1 MAMTKRHLMAGLL
14 IMMGLAGASRPAVAA
29 GADAPAMPHVRS
41 SNATIAALII
51 QATEQSQT
59 FRGLI
64 ETINASDG
72 IVYVEEGTCG
82 HGVRACF
89 VSVTTAGA
97 NRMLWVKVDTRK
109 ADWDLMGSIAH
120 ELRHTIEVLGER
132 TIATNAGMFM
142 FYSRIGSVVR
152 GNRFE
157 TKAALDTGSA
167 VRAEV
172 KNHRK
177 SAEAN

>member
-1 MAMTKRHLMAGLL
+1 MTTTKRHLMAGL
-14 IMMGLAGASRPAVAA
+14 MVMGLAGAGRPVSAA

-41 SNATIAALII
+41 SDATIATLIS

-59 FRGLI
+59 FRGLT
-64 ETINASDG
+64 ETINASNG
-72 IVYVEEGTCG
+72 IVCVEEGKCG

-109 ADWDLMGSIAH
+109 ADWDLMGSIGH
-120 ELRHTIEVLGER
+120 ELQHTIEVLGER
-132 TIATNAGMFM
+132 TITTNAGMFM
-142 FYSRIGSVVR
+142 FYSRVGSVGR

-157 TKAALDTGSA
+157 TEKALDAGSA

-172 KNHRK
+172 KNYRK